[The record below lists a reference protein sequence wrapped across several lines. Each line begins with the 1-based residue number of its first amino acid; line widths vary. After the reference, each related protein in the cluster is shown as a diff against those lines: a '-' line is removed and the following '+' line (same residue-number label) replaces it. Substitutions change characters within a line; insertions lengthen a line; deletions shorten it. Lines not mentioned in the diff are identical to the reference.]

1 MDKVNGYGVY
11 QNSYYNSSVKKSG
24 GQTKTSK
31 TDSSK
36 KADKTGKTDKD
47 PVQLSNKAKALLKEL
62 KRTYSNMDF
71 MVADYESEEEASNY
85 LSRGMKEYSVLIDAE
100 ELERMA
106 NDEDVKKQNL
116 TFLDEAVGKLDE
128 MKDQLG
134 EHKDDVMRMGI
145 AIGKDGQ
152 ISYFAELEKAGARQ
166 KEFIDKIL
174 DGKKKDSEKTGAD
187 KPDSGHT
194 HGYEYESS
202 KRTTVY
208 ASSAEELLDKISNV
222 DWDNIKEETTLP
234 MPGGHFN
241 FSV

>member
-1 MDKVNGYGVY
+1 MDKVNGYSVY
-11 QNSYYNSSVKKSG
+11 QNSYYNNSVQKNN

-31 TDSSK
+31 ADSSK
-36 KADKTGKTDKD
+36 KTDKAGKTDKN
-47 PVQLSNKAKALLKEL
+47 PVQLSNQAKALLKEL

-106 NDEDVKKQNL
+106 SDEDVKKQNL
-116 TFLDEAVGKLDE
+116 SFLDEAVGKLDE

-134 EHKDDVMRMGI
+134 DHKDDVMRMGI

-174 DGKKKDSEKTGAD
+174 EGRKENSEKTGAE
-187 KPDSGHT
+187 KPDSEPP
-194 HGYEYESS
+194 HGYQYESS

-208 ASSAEELLDKISNV
+208 ASTAEELLDKISKV
-222 DWDNIKEETTLP
+222 DWDSIKEETTLP